1 MNRPLVTQPVVSD
14 VCPGLSSITTTLVFV
29 SWLLV
34 VPLLTGCAVFQ
45 PTRMDSPVV
54 LPPELAGRDG
64 ARARRAELP
73 TAPLTIERAL
83 AIALTN
89 NPDIVAGAW
98 DVEAARARKR
108 YASSEHWP
116 ALGINA
122 AYRHH
127 WHKERLVPARGQ
139 GVDASFS
146 HDIFA
151 GDVVLSIPLIAG
163 GRVMSAVA
171 ASGLMARAAERRLAR
186 TREELVFNVK
196 STFYAILGQARMIE
210 ALEHSRKA
218 LDEHLRKTEELIA
231 ARKAAKVDLLN
242 IEVRLA
248 ELNHRLV
255 KQRGMV
261 EISKLLLASL
271 LGVEAIPPGGLAIK
285 GKLAARKVTLN
296 SQQILST
303 ALETRPD
310 MAELVLDIQAQAKR
324 VDMARADYWPVISA
338 KGTYGARANVQ
349 GEYDDLGFAGLE
361 LSLPFFTGLSTAAR
375 VEEEQAKLR
384 ALQERKRKLALAIRR
399 EVESA
404 VIQVQTTTAQVE
416 ATEKAIAKAEESL
429 RIAREKAALGHGT
442 AMDVLD
448 AQAALLNAE
457 TTYFAALVDLHTS
470 LALLDLTAGGAT

>member
-1 MNRPLVTQPVVSD
+1 
-14 VCPGLSSITTTLVFV
+14 VCPGLSSITTTLLFV
-29 SWLLV
+29 SGL
-34 VPLLTGCAVFQ
+34 LLTGCAVFQ
-45 PTRMDSPVV
+45 PTGVDNPVV
-54 LPPELAGRDG
+54 LPPELAGHDRT
-64 ARARRAELP
+64 RAHRAELP

-98 DVEAARARKR
+98 DIEAARARKR

-116 ALGINA
+116 TLSINA
-122 AYRHH
+122 AYRHY
-127 WHKERLVPARGQ
+127 WHAERLVPARGQ
-139 GVDASFS
+139 SVDATFS
-146 HDIFA
+146 HDILA

-163 GRVMSAVA
+163 GRVMSTVA
-171 ASGLMARAAERRLAR
+171 ASELMARAAERRLAR
-186 TREELVFNVK
+186 TKEELIFNVK

-210 ALEHSRKA
+210 ALEHSQKA
-218 LDEHLRKTEELIA
+218 LDEHLHKTEELIA

-248 ELNHRLV
+248 ELNYHLV
-255 KQRGMV
+255 KQRGML
-261 EISKLLLASL
+261 EISKRLLASL
-271 LGVEAIPPGGLAIK
+271 LGVEAIPPGGLAI
-285 GKLAARKVTLN
+285 GGEITAREVTQN
-296 SQQILST
+296 SRPILPT

-324 VDMARADYWPVISA
+324 VDLARADYWPVISA
-338 KGTYGARANVQ
+338 KGTYGARASVQ

-361 LSLPFFTGLSTAAR
+361 LSLPVFNGLGTAAR

-404 VIQVQTTTAQVE
+404 VIQVQTATAQVE

-470 LALLDLTAGGAT
+470 LALLDLTTGGAT